1 VVAGALARPPA
12 RARAGLPGGGR
23 VGLSPAPEET
33 AAFLAGH
40 PPFSA
45 LDGQALA
52 EVAAAA
58 ALRAYGPGEAA
69 LVEDG
74 APAEALYVVRSG
86 AMELVHADQV
96 VDVLEPGQSFGHPS
110 LLTGL
115 APTFTVRAREPATCL
130 LLPREAAMRVFAQPP
145 GARYLA
151 SSLRSRLVRTGHTAH
166 ALPELSMTRLG
177 GLVDRPPVVV
187 AADASIRD
195 AAAAMS
201 AAHAT
206 AALVH
211 GRDGVGVVTDGDLRE
226 RVLAEGRAPVEP
238 VSIAVR
244 PALCVPADRTA
255 SEALVDLLD
264 AERRE
269 LCVTDAD
276 GRIVGLLSVEDIAG
290 GQHSPFALRR
300 AIARADDEDG
310 LVATVTAGLP
320 RLLASLLS
328 AGLAPADVSRALA
341 VQSDTATMRLIELAF
356 RRHGPAPVAW
366 AWLALG
372 SVARRELTL
381 ASDQDNALAYADE
394 GGPDADAFF
403 ARVAADVN
411 AGLARCG
418 LGEDSADVLA
428 RDPRWRM
435 SQGAWRAVFEECLR
449 HPDRSHLVRAA
460 VSFDFR
466 HVGGGLDVVPPLAA
480 VVREARRYPDFIARL
495 ARTAT
500 DWKVPLGRRG
510 QVATDRDGRV
520 DLKVGGALPIA
531 NLARLHAFAAGITIS
546 GTVDRLVA
554 AQETGQLDAETAT
567 ALREA
572 FETVSRI
579 RLEHHASCLAEGRP
593 ADNRVD
599 PRSLPPLRRAGLRE
613 ALRAVAAAQRRLA
626 VFARPG
632 M

>member
-1 VVAGALARPPA
+1 VPRTYPAG
-12 RARAGLPGGGR
+12 
-23 VGLSPAPEET
+23 ET
-33 AAFLAGH
+33 
-40 PPFSA
+40 
-45 LDGQALA
+45 
-52 EVAAAA
+52 V
-58 ALRAYGPGEAA
+58 

-74 APAEALYVVRSG
+74 PPAQALYVVSDG
-86 AMELVHADQV
+86 AMELVHAGQV
-96 VDVLEPGQSFGHPS
+96 VDVLGPGQCFGHPS
-110 LLTGL
+110 LLSGL
-115 APTFTVRAREPATCL
+115 APAFTVRARGDTACL
-130 LLPREAAMRVFAQPP
+130 LLPREVAVRVFAHPS
-145 GARYLA
+145 GARYIA
-151 SSLRSRLVRTGHTAH
+151 RTLRSRLVRTGYTAH

-177 GLVDRPPVVV
+177 ALVDRPPVFVP
-187 AADASIRD
+187 ADASIRD
-195 AAAAMS
+195 AAVAMT

-206 AALVH
+206 AALVQT
-211 GRDGVGVVTDGDLRE
+211 GDGMGIVTDRDLRE
-226 RVLAEGRAPVEP
+226 RVLAAGRSPVEP

-244 PALCVPADRTA
+244 PALCVPAERTA

-269 LCVTDAD
+269 LCVTDPG

-290 GQHSPFALRR
+290 GEHSPFALRR
-300 AIARADDEDG
+300 AIGGAPDEDAV
-310 LVATVTAGLP
+310 VATMSAGLP

-341 VQSDTATMRLIELAF
+341 VQSDTATMRLIELSF

-381 ASDQDNALAYADE
+381 ASDQDNALAYADD
-394 GGPDADAFF
+394 GGPEADAYF
-403 ARVAADVN
+403 AAVAGDVN

-418 LGEDSADVLA
+418 LGEDSSEVLA
-428 RDPRWRM
+428 RNPRWRM
-435 SQGAWRAVFEECLR
+435 SAGQWTAVFRECLV

-460 VSFDFR
+460 VAFDFR
-466 HVGGGLDVVPPLAA
+466 HVVGGLDIVPPLAE
-480 VVREARRYPDFIARL
+480 VVRDARRHGDFIARL

-510 QVATDRDGRV
+510 QFATDRDGRI
-520 DLKVGGALPIA
+520 DLKAGGALPIA

-554 AQETGQLDAETAT
+554 AQETGRLDAETAT

-579 RLEHHASCLAEGRP
+579 RLEHHAECLAAGRP

-599 PRSLPPLRRAGLRE
+599 PRSLPPLRRAALRE
-613 ALRAVAAAQRRLA
+613 ALRAVASAQRQLS
-626 VFARPG
+626 VYMRPG